1 MVLKLEEG
9 EKAKSSKAITLVKAI
24 RDALAEEMR
33 RDPRVIILGEDV
45 GRRGGVF
52 LATEGLIDEF
62 GEERVIDTPLTELGI
77 IGAAIGMALYG
88 LRPVAEIQFID
99 FVYPG
104 FDQIV
109 NEAAKFRYRSGG
121 QFSVSLV
128 IRAPYGGGVGGGLY
142 HSQSPEAYFTHT
154 PGLKVV
160 IPSTPSDAK
169 GLLKSAIRDDDPVI
183 FLEPK
188 KIYMS
193 VKEEVS
199 DDPDFTIEIGKAKKV
214 REGKDITII
223 SYGYMVHVCLKAA
236 ELAQK
241 EGISVEIIDLRTLL
255 PFDKD
260 AILES
265 VSKTGRV
272 IVVNEAPKICSFAS
286 EISAFISERA
296 IEYLLAPIKR
306 ITGFDTPFP
315 YAQQKYYMPNEY
327 RILRAIRELMDWKW
341 KKHIT

>member
-1 MVLKLEEG
+1 MVFKLEEG
-9 EKAKSSKAITLVKAI
+9 EKAKSAKAITIVKAI
-24 RDALAEEMR
+24 REALAEEMR
-33 RDPRVIILGEDV
+33 RDSRVVILGEDV
-45 GRRGGVF
+45 GKRGGVF

-77 IGAAIGMALYG
+77 IGVAVGMALYG

-121 QFSVSLV
+121 QYSVPLV
-128 IRAPYGGGVGGGLY
+128 IRSPYGGGIGGGLY
-142 HSQSPEAYFTHT
+142 HSQSPESYFTHT
-154 PGLKVV
+154 PGLKVI
-160 IPSTPSDAK
+160 IPSTPTDAK
-169 GLLKSAIRDDDPVI
+169 GLLKSAIRDEDPVI

-193 VKEEVS
+193 IKEEVP
-199 DDPDFTIEIGKAKKV
+199 DDIDFTIEIGKAKKIK
-214 REGKDITII
+214 EGKDVTLI
-223 SYGYMVHVCLKAA
+223 SYGYMVHVCMKAV
-236 ELAQK
+236 EIAQK
-241 EGISVEIIDLRTLL
+241 EGISVELIDLRTLL

-265 VSKTGRV
+265 VAKTGRLV
-272 IVVNEAPKICSFAS
+272 IVNEAPKIGSFAS
-286 EISAFISERA
+286 EISAFVSERA

-327 RILRAIRELMDWKW
+327 RIYKAIKEVMEWN
-341 KKHIT
+341 